1 MQNSDSNTSLHIAP
15 YLKIVKH
22 YNVTL
27 CNILDL
33 LNHT

>member
-1 MQNSDSNTSLHIAP
+1 MQNSDPNISLHIAP